1 MLLVSQPVCVV
12 KLGLIVGFE
21 LGYKGR
27 HVLNATIQ
35 NAKMVVYRLLKC
47 LQGHTHVQ
55 VLGRGRVTAAL
66 WTIYHGVL
74 FSAISFLRNIPPYP
88 HPCIWSVHP
97 FSLT

>member
-74 FSAISFLRNIPPYP
+74 FSAISFLRISLHIPIHAYGRS
-88 HPCIWSVHP
+88 IP
-97 FSLT
+97 FP